1 MITTSQPKATRFVAL
16 FAVVA
21 LVGVALMMASA
32 HSTATVS
39 AVAPP
44 LAMTADDAIQR
55 ITTADDT
62 LRFEVAE
69 NGTLLTWS
77 GEPELKD
84 GVPITRS
91 AFASQGYIY
100 PEGTLTESNGVLPD
114 GSPEFPDK
122 VLGQWSCWGW
132 YVGAGAPDGTAPLL
146 ATHLFNF
153 GGAWGEATLS
163 SEGYGIDDPGIVL
176 ERAITGGTGPYVGAR
191 GVQRETLL
199 GFNGSN
205 GANFRYEIRLGES

>member
-1 MITTSQPKATRFVAL
+1 MLTSSRPKATSRLAL
-16 FAVVA
+16 LAVIA
-21 LVGVALMMASA
+21 LATAALALTPSWGTA
-32 HSTATVS
+32 ADSTVI
-39 AVAPP
+39 PP
-44 LAMTADDAIQR
+44 LAVTADDAIQR
-55 ITTADDT
+55 VTATDGT
-62 LRFEVAE
+62 LRFDVAE

-100 PEGTLTESNGVLPD
+100 PEGTLTESNGVRPD

-199 GFNGSN
+199 GFNASN
-205 GANFRYEIRLGES
+205 GANFRYEIRLGE